1 MFGFRRF
8 FILLTLIG
16 TAIIASN
23 IDNDAGGITV
33 YSIARA
39 NYGYNMLWTPIPIVF
54 LLIILQEMSSRTG
67 IVTGKGL
74 ADLIREN
81 DGARTALF
89 FVDFFM
95 TELYKKPTN

>member
-23 IDNDAGGITV
+23 IDNDTGGITV

-54 LLIILQEMSSRTG
+54 LLIIIQEMSSRTG
-67 IVTGKGL
+67 SSTEKGL
-74 ADLIREN
+74 PI
-81 DGARTALF
+81 
-89 FVDFFM
+89 
-95 TELYKKPTN
+95 LYGRMMGPGRRCFLLTFL

>member
-1 MFGFRRF
+1 MVGFRRF

-39 NYGYNMLWTPIPIVF
+39 NYGCNMLWTPIPIVF
-54 LLIILQEMSSRTG
+54 LFIIISGNVVTDR
-67 IVTGKGL
+67 IVNRKGL
-74 ADLIREN
+74 ADLIWEN

-89 FVDFFM
+89 FC
-95 TELYKKPTN
+95 